1 MIDRLRG
8 RRPRMT
14 LAVLWLT
21 LPVAAGA
28 EPADPWQTFVGELAR
43 AGEVIHRK
51 ETPADPITRAEGYRY
66 LSRLIR
72 RGLETALEFDDP
84 AHPHLFRANTR
95 SMLTGGTTAD
105 AVYVHGFID
114 GSRTYKIRGDRG
126 TAPLIEFTVYSG
138 MLGLHPDSGKL
149 GALTEE
155 SLAVEADGSY
165 EVVLSPKPHPGNWIR
180 TGADARYVFIRQ
192 YTHDWSATRPA
203 THRIE
208 VVGEQSQQAPPSV
221 TDVRD
226 GLQTA
231 AEYVR
236 NGALVWASI
245 VDRSRKLPANVLV
258 AIPEQGDTT
267 MPAGDKFAS
276 GHFALA
282 AEEALVMEFTPPEAP
297 YWGVQLTN
305 YWFEPIDYGGTGAHV
320 NNRTARFEPGGS
332 VRLVVAHAARPAD
345 PNWLSTGGRTVG
357 TMQFRLSRSRA
368 AVPAIRT
375 RVVKLSEL

>member
-1 MIDRLRG
+1 MIHRHCYKGLRK
-8 RRPRMT
+8 P
-14 LAVLWLT
+14 LAVLALI
-21 LPVAAGA
+21 LPVTATA
-28 EPADPWQTFVGELAR
+28 EPADPWQTFVRELTR
-43 AGEVIHRK
+43 AGEVMSRE
-51 ETPADPITRAEGYRY
+51 ETPKDPITQAEGYRY

-72 RGLETALEFDDP
+72 RGLETGLEFDDP

-105 AVYVHGFID
+105 AIYVHGFID

-126 TAPLIEFTVYSG
+126 TAPLMEFTVYSG
-138 MLGLHPDSGKL
+138 MLGLHPNSKKL

-155 SLAVEADGSY
+155 ALAVEADGSY

-180 TGADARYVFIRQ
+180 TDPDVRYVFIRQ

-208 VVGEQSQQAPPSV
+208 VVGEESLPAPLRV
-221 TDVRD
+221 AEVRD

-231 AEYVR
+231 AKYVR
-236 NGALVWASI
+236 NGALVWARI
-245 VDRSRKLPANVLV
+245 VDRARKLPANMLV
-258 AIPEQGDTT
+258 AIPEEGDTT
-267 MPAGDKFAS
+267 MPAGHKFAS
-276 GHFALA
+276 GHFELA
-282 AEEALVMEFTPPEAP
+282 ADEALVMEFEPPEAP

-305 YWFEPIDYGGTGAHV
+305 YWFEPVDYGGTGAHV
-320 NNRTARFEPGGS
+320 NNRSARFKADGS
-332 VRLVVAHAARPAD
+332 VRLVIAHAARLAD

-357 TMQFRLSRSRA
+357 TMQFRLSRSSA
-368 AVPAIRT
+368 PVPAIST

>member
-1 MIDRLRG
+1 MIRRLLCKAPG
-8 RRPRMT
+8 
-14 LAVLWLT
+14 LLT
-21 LPVAAGA
+21 ALSLSVPVATGA
-28 EPADPWQTFVGELAR
+28 EPADPWQAFVEELSR
-43 AGEVIHRK
+43 AGEVIDRK
-51 ETPADPITRAEGYRY
+51 ETPKDPLTQAEGYRY

-72 RGLETALEFDDP
+72 RGLESGLEFGDP
-84 AHPHLFRANTR
+84 ANPHLFPAITQ

-114 GSRTYKIRGDRG
+114 GSRTYEIRGDRG
-126 TAPLIEFTVYSG
+126 TAPLIEFTVYTG
-138 MLGLHPDSGKL
+138 MLGLHPDSRML
-149 GALTEE
+149 GSLTEE
-155 SLAVEADGSY
+155 SLVVEADGSY
-165 EVVLSPKPHPGNWIR
+165 EVVLSPEPQPGNWIR
-180 TGADARYVFIRQ
+180 TGADTRYLFIRQ
-192 YTHDWSATRPA
+192 YTHDWSTTRPA
-203 THRIE
+203 TYQIE
-208 VVGEQSQQAPPSV
+208 VAGAPKRHSVPSV
-221 TDVRD
+221 ADVGD

-236 NGALVWASI
+236 NGALVWATI
-245 VDRSRKLPANVLV
+245 VDRAKQLPANALV
-258 AIPEQGDTT
+258 SIPEEGDTT
-267 MPAGDKFAS
+267 MPVGHKFAS

-282 AEEALVMEFTPPEAP
+282 ADEALVMEFTPPEAP

-320 NNRTARFEPGGS
+320 NNRTVRFESGGS
-332 VRLVVAHAARPAD
+332 VRLVVAHSARPAD